1 MTNEFTEQRNPENLI
16 KELKRKIDDFLGFA
30 PIGIYQASDEGKF
43 IMANPEMAWMLG
55 YESQT
60 ALIQQVTDIAS
71 QMFAT
76 DEAAEQFF
84 FHLFEAEQV
93 IAFRCELKKKNGT
106 PFWSSSYA
114 KRAFN
119 SEGRPDG
126 FYGFVMDISRNI
138 RMEKELQEANAQLI
152 RIATLD
158 GLTQISNRRKFDE
171 YLSSEWKRASR
182 DGVPISLILCDIDF
196 FKPYNDNYGHQGGDD
211 TLRQVAKCIEANCKR
226 PADLAA
232 RYGGEEFV
240 VVLPETDSD
249 GAVQV
254 AESLR
259 IAVRNLAIPHA
270 HSKVNTCVTISVGV
284 STVIP
289 IPKLKELPA
298 TLIQKADS
306 ALYQAKELGRDRV
319 VANNGLAIQTCI
331 E

>member
-1 MTNEFTEQRNPENLI
+1 MIDESKNKRTPDNLI
-16 KELKRKIDDFLGFA
+16 QELKQKIDDFLGFA
-30 PIGIYQASDEGKF
+30 PIGIYQASDEGRF
-43 IMANPEMAWMLG
+43 VMANPEMAWMLG
-55 YESQT
+55 YESPN
-60 ALIQQVTDIAS
+60 ALIQQMTDIAS
-71 QMFAT
+71 QMFET
-76 DEAAEQFF
+76 NEVAEQFF

-93 IAFRCELKKKNGT
+93 IAFRCKLKKKNGT
-106 PFWSSSYA
+106 SFWSSSYA

-126 FYGFVMDISRNI
+126 FYGFAMDISRNI
-138 RMEKELQEANAQLI
+138 RMEEELQEANAQLV

-158 GLTQISNRRKFDE
+158 GLTQISNRRKFDD

-182 DGVPISLILCDIDF
+182 DKHPISLILCDIDF

-211 TLRQVAKCIEANCKR
+211 TLCQVAKCIEKNCRR

-254 AESLR
+254 AENLR
-259 IAVRNLAIPHA
+259 VAVRNLEIPHA
-270 HSKVNTCVTISVGV
+270 YSKVHTCVTISLGV
-284 STVIP
+284 STIT
-289 IPKLKELPA
+289 PKLQESPA

-306 ALYQAKELGRDRV
+306 ALYQAKKLGRDRV
-319 VANNGLAIQTCI
+319 LACQS
-331 E
+331 